1 MLLIPGDIVY
11 VAATPIAEWN
21 RFVNQLLPTFIA
33 LDLVTKGIK
42 SVGVNVP

>member
-21 RFVNQLLPTFIA
+21 RFVNQLLPTFIG